1 MFRFRVNSSSFL
13 LSVVLAIAIC
23 LSPTQATRAQEQ
35 DVAQVKIDPSLS
47 AKVPQYYREKGRLVV
62 GVNPDTAP
70 IKFIDNDGNIVGF
83 TPDLLTA
90 AAGVL
95 GLKLDLTQASFDSLI
110 PGMKA
115 NRFDVLL
122 SIADFKS
129 RQNAVTFIDYLNM
142 GETVVAP
149 ADKDTTLTALDNMCG
164 LRVAFAKGSGVQPE
178 GDRISGNCVKQGK
191 QPMVQNVYP
200 DDNLVFLS
208 LTTGASDVAWV
219 DSPEGYYNTKKFPT
233 KYKVIFFTYKAPYG
247 IGFGVDDNS
256 KQLASAMQQAL
267 LKLQKDGTYEKL
279 LNKWGLQ
286 AKDGLPTFPINGA
299 TSH

>member
-1 MFRFRVNSSSFL
+1 MFRYHMKNSRL
-13 LSVVLAIAIC
+13 VLSAMSAIVIC
-23 LSPTQATRAQEQ
+23 LSSFQSTQAEAQ
-35 DVAQVKIDPSLS
+35 DTAQVRADPSLS
-47 AKVPQYYREKGRLVV
+47 TMVPRYYRQKGSLVV

-70 IKFIDNDGNIVGF
+70 IKFIDDNGNIVGF

-115 NRFDVLL
+115 NRFDILL
-122 SIADFKS
+122 SLADFKS

-149 ADKDTTLTALDNMCG
+149 ADKSTTLTSLDNMCG

-178 GDRISGNCVKQGK
+178 GERISADCVKQGK
-191 QPMVQNVYP
+191 QPMVTNIYP

-233 KYKVIFFTYKAPYG
+233 RYKVIFFTYKAPYG
-247 IGFGVDDNS
+247 IGFGVDDKS
-256 KQLASAMQQAL
+256 KQLATAMQRAL
-267 LKLQKDGTYEKL
+267 LKLHADGTYEKL

-286 AKDGLPTFPINGA
+286 VKDAQPTFPINGA